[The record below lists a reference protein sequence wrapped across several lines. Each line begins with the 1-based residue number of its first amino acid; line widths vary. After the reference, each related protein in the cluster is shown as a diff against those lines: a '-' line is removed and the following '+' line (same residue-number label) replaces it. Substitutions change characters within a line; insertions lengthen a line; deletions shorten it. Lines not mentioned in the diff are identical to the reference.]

1 MTHSAGAASR
11 ILLLFNA
18 NQVYDRQILKGIGDF
33 LQTHRVNWNMYISDN
48 LRWDINDHSIL
59 NCDGVI
65 ANYDDQHLETIAHNI
80 MCPIIGV
87 GASFHD
93 VTEYPSIPY
102 VASDNYALIKTAF
115 DHLCSKGIKQFA
127 LYSYP
132 PSRHV
137 RFAYEREVAFQQII
151 EKYGYPG
158 SLYQGVEMSLGNWQ
172 EGLESLANWILSLPK
187 NTGIIA
193 VNDARARHILQACK
207 QLNKKIPDEYCLIGI
222 DNEEVINYLSN
233 NYLSTITQG
242 TEDMGYQAA
251 SLLQQMLENK
261 PVSATQILIPPKQI
275 VERQSTDF
283 RSIEDPY
290 VIQAMH
296 YIRQH
301 ACQNIKV
308 EHVVSAVKI
317 SRSNLEARFKQE
329 LNYTMH
335 AIIYAEKL
343 KRAKYLLT
351 HTTIPLPQVSEECGY
366 PSLQYF
372 YFLFNKEFKQTPK
385 QYREKHSYYWSD
397 IRTC

>member
-1 MTHSAGAASR
+1 MTFSIEKESR

-33 LQTHRVNWNMYISDN
+33 LQNHHVNWNMYISDN
-48 LRWDINDHSIL
+48 LRWDVNDHSVL
-59 NCDGVI
+59 NCDGMI
-65 ANYDDQHLETIAHNI
+65 ANYDDHHIESIAHNSD
-80 MCPIIGV
+80 CPIIGV
-87 GASFHD
+87 GASFHNKA
-93 VTEYPSIPY
+93 EYPSIPY
-102 VASDNYALIKTAF
+102 VASDNCALIKTAF
-115 DHLCSKGIKQFA
+115 DHLCHKGIKKFA

-132 PSRHV
+132 PSRHA
-137 RFAYEREVAFQQII
+137 RFAYEREVAFQQIMQQQS
-151 EKYGYPG
+151 YPG
-158 SLYQGVEMSLGNWQ
+158 CVYQGIEMNLNNWQ
-172 EGLESLANWILSLPK
+172 EGLQNLAEWVSSLPL

-193 VNDARARHILQACK
+193 VNDSRARHILQACK

-233 NYLSTITQG
+233 NYISTITQG

-261 PVSATQILIPPKQI
+261 PVSVTQTLIAPKQI
-275 VERQSTDF
+275 IERQSTDY

-308 EHVVSAVKI
+308 EQVVSKVKL
-317 SRSNLEARFKQE
+317 SRSNLETRFKNE
-329 LNYTMH
+329 LNKTIHMV
-335 AIIYAEKL
+335 IYEEKL
-343 KRAKYLLT
+343 KKAKYLLINT
-351 HTTIPLPQVSEECGY
+351 IIPLVKVSEQCGY

-372 YFLFNKEFKQTPK
+372 YFLFNKEFNLTPK
-385 QYREKHSYYWSD
+385 QYREAYSHAWSEISY
-397 IRTC
+397 

>member
-1 MTHSAGAASR
+1 MTYAPGTASR

-33 LQTHRVNWNMYISDN
+33 LQTHSVNWNMYISDN
-48 LRWDINDHSIL
+48 LRWDAHDHSIL
-59 NCDGVI
+59 NCDGMI
-65 ANYDDQHLETIAHNI
+65 ANYDDHHIETIARNSS
-80 MCPIIGV
+80 CPIIGV

-93 VTEYPSIPY
+93 KAEYPSIPY
-102 VASDNYALIKTAF
+102 VASDNYALIKAAY

-132 PSRHV
+132 ASRHA
-137 RFAYEREVAFQQII
+137 RFAYEREVAFQQIMQKHHHAI
-151 EKYGYPG
+151 
-158 SLYQGVEMSLGNWQ
+158 SIYQGIEMSLTNWQ
-172 EGLESLANWILSLPK
+172 EGLENLADWVSSLPK

-207 QLNKKIPDEYCLIGI
+207 QLNKKIPDECCLIGI

-233 NYLSTITQG
+233 NYISTITQG

-261 PVSATQILIPPKQI
+261 HVPVTQTLIPPKQI
-275 VERQSTDF
+275 VERQSTDY

-301 ACQNIKV
+301 ACKNIKV
-308 EHVVSAVKI
+308 EHVTSAVKI
-317 SRSNLEARFKQE
+317 SRSNLELRFKQD
-329 LNYTMH
+329 LNLTIH
-335 AIIYAEKL
+335 TIIYAEKL
-343 KRAKYLLT
+343 KQAKYLLT
-351 HTTIPLPQVSEECGY
+351 HTTIPLPKIAEQCGY

-385 QYREKHSYYWSD
+385 QYREEHSYYWSE
-397 IRTC
+397 ISY